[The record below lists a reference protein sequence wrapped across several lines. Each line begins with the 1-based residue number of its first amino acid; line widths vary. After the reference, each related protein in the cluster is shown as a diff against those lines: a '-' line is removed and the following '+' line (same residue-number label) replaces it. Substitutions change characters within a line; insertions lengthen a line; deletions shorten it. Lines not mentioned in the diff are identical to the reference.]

1 MTLDLLQTKPAYL
14 SFFIRIA
21 DQALLSVFVRL
32 ALFENIHEKVALRLV
47 KSLDVDLAIDF
58 FTKVSKPAT

>member
-21 DQALLSVFVRL
+21 DQELLSVFVRL
-32 ALFENIHEKVALRLV
+32 ARFDSINDKVALRLV
-47 KSLDVDLAIDF
+47 KGLDVDLAIDF
-58 FTKVSKPAT
+58 FTKVSKPET